1 MGRSDEGAF
10 PVDPDDHLRGDH
22 VPRVGRLRLGDPT
35 LPAGAD
41 RSLLALVVVRSF
53 FAWLSPNPPKRPW
66 LGWVWLPLT
75 LVPAAVGAFF
85 WLQDHL

>member
-1 MGRSDEGAF
+1 MKEHFRSILMIICVATMYLALAAYGWGTQHF
-10 PVDPDDHLRGDH
+10 LL
-22 VPRVGRLRLGDPT
+22 VPIGL
-35 LPAGAD
+35 
-41 RSLLALVVVRSF
+41 LLALVVVRSF